1 MQFTRRTILEIAAQN
16 GWPAAVGEVPVA
28 ELYDCEEIFMAT
40 TAGGIMP
47 ITELDGEP
55 VGGGQ
60 VGPVTRKV
68 WEAYW
73 DAHYSDTY
81 SFAVEY
87 A

>member
-1 MQFTRRTILEIAAQN
+1 LIAMN
-16 GWPAAVGEVPVA
+16 
-28 ELYDCEEIFMAT
+28 ELFDGYLVRAFMAT

-47 ITELDGEP
+47 ITELDGQP